1 VTSDNRQRCW
11 STGSDEGIGRYGSN
25 RSSTCLTGPSEVY
38 QVSASFVLKRGVALT
53 VEERMN
59 NVIGKALLVQRRK
72 RIPEYIGVM
81 QVIRQP
87 NHAYGSAR
95 RNICQTGIDP
105 GNRTLHFV
113 PRLPPPVCAVRRYP
127 RMRADQ

>member
-1 VTSDNRQRCW
+1 
-11 STGSDEGIGRYGSN
+11 
-25 RSSTCLTGPSEVY
+25 
-38 QVSASFVLKRGVALT
+38 
-53 VEERMN
+53 MN

-72 RIPEYIGVM
+72 RIPEYIGMM